1 MFTVELKVYIWP
13 AVEQIQYT
21 LSTQCSFF
29 LIVMFIF
36 LCSFK
41 E

>member
-13 AVEQIQYT
+13 AVEQNRT
-21 LSTQCSFF
+21 LSTECSIFF

-41 E
+41 K